1 MTLIVLL
8 IVAALLYLAE
18 LYLYR
23 HLWSK
28 GLSASVSFQKDAVT
42 EGDTAELYEVVVNKK
57 LLPLPILN
65 VKFQFHRNLSFSL
78 MENTNVSDN
87 CYRNDIF
94 SLLSNQKIT
103 RTLSIRC
110 SKRGFY
116 TITQMD
122 LVATDLLMTSH
133 LLMHTSQYTQL
144 YVYPALI
151 DDRRLEVPF
160 RKIMGVITSRQF
172 IYPDP
177 FEFKGIRNYEP
188 TDPLNSINWKAS
200 ARTGSLMVNT
210 YDSTSSQ
217 EVVLLLDLADETI
230 WREDDLH
237 EESIRLAS
245 SLAARFL
252 NAGIP
257 VRMVCNGRDIVT
269 GEVVQIPAGS
279 GNQQLSEINQCLARI
294 DLSAECAPF
303 TSYLEQEAVKQELS
317 VPLYILISLCQN
329 KLLTSAQTLA
339 ASHSGIFW
347 ILPLHRNASPQISS
361 DQRLEVIPWQTKY

>member
-1 MTLIVLL
+1 MTLIVVLL
-8 IVAALLYLAE
+8 AAALLYIAE
-18 LYLYR
+18 QTLYS
-23 HLWSK
+23 HLWDK
-28 GLSASVSFQKDAVT
+28 GLSASITFQKEAVT
-42 EGDTAELYEVVVNKK
+42 EGDTAELYEVVTNQK

-78 MENTNVSDN
+78 MENTSVSDN

-103 RTLSIRC
+103 RTLTLKC
-110 SKRGFY
+110 HKRGFY

-133 LLMHTSQYTQL
+133 LLMHTQQYTQL
-144 YVYPALI
+144 YVYPKQI

-160 RKIMGVITSRQF
+160 RKIMGVIASRQF
-172 IYPDP
+172 MYPDP
-177 FEFKGIRNYEP
+177 FEFKGIRSYEP
-188 TDPLNSINWKAS
+188 TDPLNAVNWKAS

-230 WREDDLH
+230 WREDGLH

-245 SLAARFL
+245 TLAARFL

-269 GEVVQIPAGS
+269 KEVVQIPAGT
-279 GNQQLSEINQCLARI
+279 GNQQLAEMNQCLARI
-294 DLSAECAPF
+294 DLTLDIDGF
-303 TSYLEQEAVKQELS
+303 TACLEQESGKHS
-317 VPLYILISLCQN
+317 ISIPLYILISTCQN
-329 KLLTSAQTLA
+329 KLFDA
-339 ASHSGIFW
+339 ARRLSQARGGLYW
-347 ILPLHRNASPQISS
+347 ILPLHQGTEPVIAS
-361 DQRLEVIPWQTKY
+361 DQKLTVLPWTTSV

>member
-1 MTLIVLL
+1 MTLLIVLL
-8 IVAALLYLAE
+8 AAALLYAAE
-18 LYLYR
+18 QYLYK
-23 HLWSK
+23 HLWTK
-28 GLSASVSFQKDAVT
+28 GLSASIRFQKDAVT
-42 EGDTAELYEVVVNKK
+42 EGETAELYEVVTNQK
-57 LLPLPILN
+57 LLPLPVLN

-103 RTLSIRC
+103 RTLTLRC

-133 LLMHTSQYTQL
+133 LLMHTKQYTQL
-144 YVYPALI
+144 YVYPAQI

-177 FEFKGIRNYEP
+177 FEFKGIRSYEP
-188 TDPLNSINWKAS
+188 TDPLNSVNWKAS

-230 WREDDLH
+230 WREDALH

-245 SLAARFL
+245 TLAARFL

-257 VRMVCNGRDIVT
+257 VRMVCNGRDIIT
-269 GEVVQIPAGS
+269 KEVVQIPAGS
-279 GNQQLSEINQCLARI
+279 GSQQLAEINQCLARI
-294 DLSAECAPF
+294 DLTQDCDAF
-303 TSYLEQEAVKQELS
+303 TPYLEQEAVKQEMS
-317 VPLYILISLCQN
+317 VPLYILISICQN
-329 KLLTSAQTLA
+329 RLSPAAACLA
-339 ASHSGIFW
+339 DTHPGVHW
-347 ILPLHRNASPQISS
+347 ILPLRQGNAPQVPSS
-361 DQRLEVIPWQTKY
+361 DKLTLIPWTTNI

>member
-1 MTLIVLL
+1 MTLIVVLL
-8 IVAALLYLAE
+8 AAALLYGAE
-18 LYLYR
+18 QTLYR
-23 HLWSK
+23 HLWDK
-28 GLSASVSFQKDAVT
+28 GLSASIMFQKEAVT
-42 EGDTAELYEVVVNKK
+42 EGNTAELYEVVINQK
-57 LLPLPILN
+57 LLPLPILH

-78 MENTNVSDN
+78 MENTSVSDN

-103 RTLSIRC
+103 RTLTLQC
-110 SKRGFY
+110 GKRGFY

-122 LVATDLLMTSH
+122 LVATDLLMVSH
-133 LLMHTSQYTQL
+133 LLMHTQQYTQL
-144 YVYPALI
+144 YVYPAQI

-160 RKIMGVITSRQF
+160 QKIMGVITSRQF

-177 FEFKGIRNYEP
+177 FEFKGIRSYEP
-188 TDPLNSINWKAS
+188 TDPLNAVNWKAS

-230 WREDDLH
+230 WREEDLH

-245 SLAARFL
+245 TLAARFL

-269 GEVVQIPAGS
+269 KEMIQIPAGT
-279 GNQQLSEINQCLARI
+279 GNQQLTEINQSLARI
-294 DLSAECAPF
+294 DLTQDSEALIAC
-303 TSYLEQEAVKQELS
+303 LEQETDRNS
-317 VPLYILISLCQN
+317 MSIPLYILISTCQN
-329 KLLTSAQTLA
+329 KLLNAARRLSEAQNGLY
-339 ASHSGIFW
+339 W
-347 ILPLHRNASPQISS
+347 ILPLHQDTEPVILS
-361 DQRLEVIPWQTKY
+361 DQKLTVLPWITTV

>member
-1 MTLIVLL
+1 MTLIIVLL
-8 IVAALLYLAE
+8 MAALLYAAE
-18 LYLYR
+18 QSLYK
-23 HLWSK
+23 HLWAK
-28 GLSASVSFQKDAVT
+28 GLSASILFQKDAVA
-42 EGDTAELYEVVVNKK
+42 EGDTAELYEVVTNQK
-57 LLPLPILN
+57 LLPLPVLN
-65 VKFQFHRNLSFSL
+65 VKFQFHRNLSFSQ
-78 MENTNVSDN
+78 MENTSVSDN
-87 CYRNDIF
+87 CYRSDIF

-103 RTLSIRC
+103 RTLTLRC
-110 SKRGFY
+110 SRRGFY

-133 LLMHTSQYTQL
+133 LLMHTQQYTQL
-144 YVYPALI
+144 YVYPGHI

-177 FEFKGIRNYEP
+177 FEFKGIRSYAP
-188 TDPLNSINWKAS
+188 TDPLNSVNWKAS

-230 WREDDLH
+230 WREEALH

-245 SLAARFL
+245 ALAARFL

-269 GEVVQIPAGS
+269 KEVVQIPAGTGS
-279 GNQQLSEINQCLARI
+279 QQLAQINQCLARI
-294 DLSAECAPF
+294 DLTQDCDAFAP
-303 TSYLEQEAVKQELS
+303 YLEQEIIRKDMSIPV
-317 VPLYILISLCQN
+317 YIIISICQN
-329 KLLTSAQTLA
+329 KLSASAVQLGETYP
-339 ASHSGIFW
+339 GVCW
-347 ILPLHRNASPQISS
+347 ILPLHQGASPQTASTEK
-361 DQRLEVIPWQTKY
+361 LTLIPWQTQY

>member
-1 MTLIVLL
+1 MTLIIVLL
-8 IVAALLYLAE
+8 IATLLYVAE
-18 LYLYR
+18 QILYK
-23 HLWSK
+23 HWWAK
-28 GLSASVSFQKDAVT
+28 GLSASIMFQKDAVT
-42 EGDTAELYEVVVNKK
+42 EGDTAELYEVVTNQK

-65 VKFQFHRNLSFSL
+65 VKFQLHRNLSFSL
-78 MENTNVSDN
+78 MENTSVSDN

-103 RTLSIRC
+103 RTLTLRC
-110 SKRGFY
+110 HKRGFY

-122 LVATDLLMTSH
+122 LVATDLLMASH
-133 LLMHTSQYTQL
+133 LLMHTEQYTQL
-144 YVYPALI
+144 YVYPGQI

-160 RKIMGVITSRQF
+160 RKIMGVITNRQF

-177 FEFKGIRNYEP
+177 FEFKGIRIYEP
-188 TDPLNSINWKAS
+188 TDPLNSVNWKAS

-230 WREDDLH
+230 WREEELH

-245 SLAARFL
+245 TLAARFL

-269 GEVVQIPAGS
+269 KEVVQIPAGT
-279 GNQQLSEINQCLARI
+279 GNQQLAEINQCLARI
-294 DLSAECAPF
+294 DLNQDRDAFA
-303 TSYLEQEAVKQELS
+303 SYLEQEAGRKDMS
-317 VPLYILISLCQN
+317 MPLYIIISICQN
-329 KLLTSAQTLA
+329 KLSSPAAQLA
-339 ASHSGIFW
+339 DTHPGVYW
-347 ILPLHRNASPQISS
+347 ILPLHQGAEPQIASNNK
-361 DQRLEVIPWQTKY
+361 LTVLPWMTNI